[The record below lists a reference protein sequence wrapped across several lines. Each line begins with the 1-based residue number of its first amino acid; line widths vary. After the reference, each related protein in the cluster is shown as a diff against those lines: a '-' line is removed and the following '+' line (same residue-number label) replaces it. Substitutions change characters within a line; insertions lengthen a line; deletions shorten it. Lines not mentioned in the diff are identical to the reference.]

1 MAEYPTYTH
10 AFDFYY
16 KIAPTASI
24 VIDSTTWYEDDYYLE
39 DSNANVNTGW
49 YNLSPNNGSWPTYPN
64 TLTRN
69 TPQTLYINEISTGV
83 INNGALAWGSA
94 ASDFFWNVLTPS
106 MSKANITY
114 DGDEATR
121 YSFSYNSESF
131 LHNQFLI
138 NNPADIGVA
147 TYPITSSWIAYEPNM
162 IRYASGSDQGYIVR
176 GPGGQY
182 FPDATIISSSFYVY
196 SLPTSATPPT
206 TTYPNAGA
214 NPTNI
219 TYGDSATGSFDGRFF
234 DLAGGIGITR
244 ASISASL
251 VTFSANSSSNS
262 LPGLNLC
269 TEELKKRRLF
279 FPTVVTGSMPFAAG
293 SPGAWL
299 EASLGTPSN
308 QFFTENGGIYNV
320 KFNLKRDTLHDYY
333 PDSGQGSELKVFI
346 ADVITRIPTPGNRTA
361 GTSGWYPPNSN
372 IITIKN
378 QPAMSFYNPATGFF
392 MESFNINVVQYGAPA
407 QLVFEAGGDL
417 STDNYF
423 GCVIDD
429 VTFCKVGVST
439 DPNLIKQQTLGGF
452 ELEQAEDSP
461 PSAS

>member
-1 MAEYPTYTH
+1 MASYPTYTH

-16 KIAPTASI
+16 KIAPTASDA
-24 VIDSTTWYEDDYYLE
+24 IDSATWYEDDYYGGGA
-39 DSNANVNTGW
+39 DNTDVDTGW
-49 YNLSPNNGSWPTYPN
+49 YNLSPTPSGWPTYPN
-64 TLTRN
+64 ILTRN
-69 TPQTLYINEISTGV
+69 TPQILPTTSVTS
-83 INNGALAWGSA
+83 NGALAWGSA

-106 MSKANITY
+106 MSHANIVI

-162 IRYASGSDQGYIVR
+162 IRYASGSGQGYIVL
-176 GPGGQY
+176 GPGGSY
-182 FPDATIISSSFYVY
+182 FPNATIISSSNYVY

-219 TYGDSATGSFDGRFF
+219 AYGDAATGSLDGRFF
-234 DLAGGIGITR
+234 DLAGGCGITR

-251 VTFSANSSSNS
+251 VTFSANSSSAA
-262 LPGLNLC
+262 GGAIDIC
-269 TEELKKRRLF
+269 TQELKKRRLF
-279 FPTVVTGSMPFAAG
+279 FPTVITGSMPFTAG

-299 EASLGTPSN
+299 ESTLGIPSN
-308 QFFTENGGIYNV
+308 EFFTENGGIYNV
-320 KFNLKRDTLHDYY
+320 KFNIKRDTLHDYY

-346 ADVITRIPTPGNRTA
+346 ADAISRLPTPSNRTA

-439 DPNLIKQQTLGGF
+439 DPNLIKPQTAGDYV
-452 ELEQAEDSP
+452 EEQLDPTLPEG
-461 PSAS
+461 

>member
-16 KIAPTASI
+16 KIAPTASE

-39 DSNANVNTGW
+39 DSNANVDTGW
-49 YNLSPNNGSWPTYPN
+49 YNLSPTDGSWPTYPN

-106 MSKANITY
+106 MSKANILY
-114 DGDEATR
+114 DGDEATQ

-162 IRYASGSDQGYIVR
+162 IEYASGSGQGYIVL
-176 GPGGQY
+176 GPGGSY

-219 TYGDSATGSFDGRFF
+219 VYGDSATGSFDGRFF
-234 DLAGGIGITR
+234 DLAGGAGITR

-251 VTFSANSSSNS
+251 VTFAANSAS
-262 LPGLNLC
+262 GAGAAREIC
-269 TEELKKRRLF
+269 TQELKKRRLF
-279 FPTVVTGSMPFAAG
+279 FPTIVTGSMPFAAG

-299 EASLGTPSN
+299 ESSLGRPSN

-320 KFNLKRDTLHDYY
+320 KFNLKRDTIHDYY

-346 ADVITRIPTPGNRTA
+346 SDVRSTIPTPGNRIPGA
-361 GTSGWYPPNSN
+361 SGWYPPNNN
-372 IITIKN
+372 IVTIKN
-378 QPAMSFYNPATGFF
+378 QPAMTFYNPATGFF
-392 MESFNINVVQYGAPA
+392 MESFNINVVQYGVPA
-407 QLVFEAGGDL
+407 QLTFEACGDL
-417 STDNYF
+417 DTDKYF

-439 DPNLIKQQTLGGF
+439 DPNLLKPETL
-452 ELEQAEDSP
+452 AEYEEAEAAEP
-461 PSAS
+461 PAS

>member
-1 MAEYPTYTH
+1 MANFPTHTH

-16 KIAPTASI
+16 KVAPTASAA
-24 VIDSTTWYEDDYYLE
+24 IDSATWFNNSHFDDGE
-39 DSNANVNTGW
+39 NNTDIDTGW
-49 YNLSPNNGSWPTYPN
+49 YNLSPTLSSFPTYPN
-64 TLTRN
+64 VLTRN
-69 TPQTLYINEISTGV
+69 TPQTIPNTSPSVVG
-83 INNGALAWGSA
+83 NGALAWGSA
-94 ASDFFWNVLTPS
+94 ASDLLWNILTPS
-106 MSKANITY
+106 MSAPANIVI

-138 NNPADIGVA
+138 NNPVTLGVA

-162 IRYASGSDQGYIVR
+162 VSYASGSGSGYIAQ
-176 GPGGQY
+176 GPGGAY
-182 FPDATIISSSFYVY
+182 FPNATIISASNYVY

-206 TTYPNAGA
+206 TTFPNAGA

-219 TYGDSATGSFDGRFF
+219 TYGNSATGSFDGRFF
-234 DLAGGIGITR
+234 DLAGGAGITR
-244 ASISASL
+244 ASVSASL
-251 VTFSANSSSNS
+251 VTFAANSASAGASQIQI
-262 LPGLNLC
+262 C
-269 TEELKKRRLF
+269 TQELKKRRLF
-279 FPTVVTGSMPFAAG
+279 FPTIITGSVASTTSPTFFFQALLG
-293 SPGAWL
+293 SP
-299 EASLGTPSN
+299 SN
-308 QFFTENGGIYNV
+308 EYFTENGGIYNV
-320 KFNLKRDTLHDYY
+320 KFSIKRDTLHDYY

-346 ADVITRIPTPGNRTA
+346 ADVISRIPTPINRTA
-361 GTSGWYPPNSN
+361 GRGGWYPPNSN

-452 ELEQAEDSP
+452 ELEQAEHSP

>member
-1 MAEYPTYTH
+1 MASFPTYTH

-16 KIAPTASI
+16 KVAPTASE
-24 VIDSTTWYEDDYYLE
+24 VIDSATWYEDDSFFDYIE
-39 DSNANVNTGW
+39 GNVEVVNGW
-49 YNLSPNNGSWPTYPN
+49 YNLVPSVSTWPSYPGVI
-64 TLTRN
+64 TRN
-69 TPQTLYINEISTGV
+69 TPQIYPTDPATSV
-83 INNGALAWGSA
+83 SMNGALAWGSA
-94 ASDFFWNVLTPS
+94 ASDFLWNILTPS

-114 DGDEATR
+114 DGDEATQ

-131 LHNQFLI
+131 LHNQFL
-138 NNPADIGVA
+138 PTDIGVA

-262 LPGLNLC
+262 LPELHLC

-279 FPTVVTGSMPFAAG
+279 FPTVVTGSMPFTAG

-308 QFFTENGGIYNV
+308 EFFTENGGIYNV

-392 MESFNINVVQYGAPA
+392 MESFNINVVQYGFPA

-452 ELEQAEDSP
+452 ELEQAEPSL

>member
-16 KIAPTASI
+16 KIAPTASEAI
-24 VIDSTTWYEDDYYLE
+24 ASATWYEDDYYIE
-39 DSNANVNTGW
+39 ESNANVNTGW
-49 YNLSPNNGSWPTYPN
+49 YNLVPSPSAWPSYPGVI
-64 TLTRN
+64 TRN
-69 TPQTLYINEISTGV
+69 TPQTLSTGV

-94 ASDFFWNVLTPS
+94 ASDFLWNTLTPS
-106 MSKANITY
+106 MSHANIED
-114 DGDEATR
+114 DGDLATR

-138 NNPADIGVA
+138 NNPADRGVA

-162 IRYASGSDQGYIVR
+162 IRYASGSGQGYIVR
-176 GPGGQY
+176 GPGHPDY
-182 FPDATIISSSFYVY
+182 FPNATIISSSFYVY
-196 SLPTSATPPT
+196 SLPTSASSPT
-206 TTYPNAGA
+206 TTFPNAGA

-219 TYGDSATGSFDGRFF
+219 TYGNSATGSFDGRFF

-251 VTFSANSSSNS
+251 VTFSANSSSAAS
-262 LPGLNLC
+262 TQRQIC
-269 TEELKKRRLF
+269 TQELKKRRLF

-299 EASLGTPSN
+299 EASLGIPSN

-333 PDSGQGSELKVFI
+333 PDSGQGSELKIFI
-346 ADVITRIPTPGNRTA
+346 ADVISTIPTPSNRTA

-439 DPNLIKQQTLGGF
+439 DPNLIKQQTLANV
-452 ELEQAEDSP
+452 EQEQAQPFE